1 VIVATIRMQVDAEN
15 RRELVQTFSSLY
27 QPIVEERGCLGFEFY
42 CEIGDDD
49 TVLLM
54 EEWESERHWRDHLQ
68 SKEFAVL
75 LGAMSLMRDPKAL
88 QFKLLSEASGVQALK
103 NMRATR
109 RYELL
114 SE

>member
-1 VIVATIRMQVDAEN
+1 MQVDAEN
-15 RRELVQTFSSLY
+15 RRELVQTFTALY
-27 QPIVEERGCLGFEFY
+27 HPIVQERGCLSFEFY

-54 EEWESERHWRDHLQ
+54 EEWETERHWRDHLQ

-75 LGAMSLMRDPKAL
+75 LGAMSLMRDPKAM
-88 QFKLLSEASGVQALK
+88 QFKLLSETNGVQALK

-109 RYELL
+109 SYELL

>member
-1 VIVATIRMQVDAEN
+1 MQVDAEN

-103 NMRATR
+103 NMRATH